1 MDIKQEIEI
10 GISNLI
16 DRFTNPAF
24 TKKIIWTFL
33 SFGSLGV
40 STTIFNLNT
49 IELIAQNDESSLKV
63 VFSDDNS
70 LYSFIISIIS
80 LICAIY
86 FSMKLFKY
94 EMLQTLTKKE
104 YDKERIAELDS
115 IATPDYFR
123 DFLNHIRSNLTILDQ
138 NSDLDILEDLLDKLD
153 AYNSALKNKR
163 LEYLRN
169 EFKESLREL
178 EDFVSTNFFD
188 YGMGNSLMLRP
199 NNRRTGLYDNF
210 KNELYSKLNPVILKY
225 EKFRDK
231 CNKTYLI

>member
-16 DRFTNPAF
+16 DRFTNLAF
-24 TKKIIWTFL
+24 TKKIIWTFF

-49 IELIAQNDESSLKV
+49 IELVAENNESSLKV

-86 FSMKLFKY
+86 FSLKLFKY
-94 EMLQTLTKKE
+94 EMLQTLAKKE

-115 IATPDYFR
+115 IATPD
-123 DFLNHIRSNLTILDQ
+123 
-138 NSDLDILEDLLDKLD
+138 
-153 AYNSALKNKR
+153 
-163 LEYLRN
+163 
-169 EFKESLREL
+169 
-178 EDFVSTNFFD
+178 
-188 YGMGNSLMLRP
+188 
-199 NNRRTGLYDNF
+199 NF
-210 KNELYSKLNPVILKY
+210 KD
-225 EKFRDK
+225 F
-231 CNKTYLI
+231 